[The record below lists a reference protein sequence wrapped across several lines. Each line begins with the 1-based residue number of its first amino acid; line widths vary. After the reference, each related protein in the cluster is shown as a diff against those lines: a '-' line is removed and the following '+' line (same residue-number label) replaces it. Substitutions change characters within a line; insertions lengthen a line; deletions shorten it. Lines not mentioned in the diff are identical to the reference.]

1 MSANDNDF
9 LVGLKAEFEPTETNL
24 GNDFLAGLKAEF
36 EPIKNT
42 NDLNS
47 SSNLS
52 PFILLS
58 IFIVL
63 LLFIG
68 KRSISNM
75 ALNNLPIQ
83 NKKRIV
89 ISFFVGIIVGAA
101 SVYALAN
108 RYVSYPSFKWRI
120 VRIDKFTGK
129 TEVADVRR
137 PNLGWTEVGEK

>member
-9 LVGLKAEFEPTETNL
+9 LVGLKAEFEPTETNS

-47 SSNLS
+47 SSNLF

-58 IFIVL
+58 LFIVL
-63 LLFIG
+63 LVFIG
-68 KRSISNM
+68 KRSISNIT
-75 ALNNLPIQ
+75 LNKLSMQ

-89 ISFFVGIIVGAA
+89 ISFFVGIIVGAV

-129 TEVADVRR
+129 TEVADARR
-137 PNLGWTEVGEK
+137 PNLGWIEVGEK